1 MALVLQF
8 YCCGKVVK
16 PKQRIKKLHVFGAS
30 SSRGL
35 ESKTTIAVDIVAG
48 RHGVRTVAENLYLV
62 HQARRRES

>member
-35 ESKTTIAVDIVAG
+35 ESKTIIAVGKMA
-48 RHGVRTVAENLYLV
+48 RRYGVRTVAENLYLD
-62 HQARRRES
+62 HQARGRES